1 MDEIKDFFKES
12 HESFTVYVVEQ
23 RFVVGRGY
31 EYFKSFRGKENF
43 IGDNA
48 SIRRRIKKILD
59 WLCSNIPHI
68 GELVRCIFTPS
79 PSLGITDIIVALS
92 KLFSVQEHQA
102 VGPDVLDPILIQE
115 ECIDK
120 KYLTQLITLHKSS
133 ILQPVIIIL
142 LKDND
147 IERAKLILSN
157 CPHGIN
163 VKMIRNSGK
172 SELFKVINTG
182 AEDVDSFIDAYAR
195 QCFSSCSRTPSGIL
209 LNKEWSQQSLVKQYT
224 PLIFKI
230 RSSLLFDDKLEV
242 KNDILNL
249 KSALS
254 NTQSNGKEQILIN
267 TLRCILDLFQVYCND
282 FGGTAIV
289 EALRLARELDN
300 EILLA
305 HVYRYAHFLPQ
316 CTLSDRRE
324 LLTKAQQ
331 IFTNNKIEDNA
342 IYCLN
347 NNLIHD
353 FYKDSV
359 NVRAFRDMQQEAVN
373 NVPGLVGMSIIYNNT
388 GVAYLYKGEAEE
400 AITYFTKGLEYAR
413 DRLFQKIGLMCN
425 RLIAKDYGFMC
436 VEENEIRKVVNYIFD
451 TCGTTRLPFIT
462 ANNIMNVLAIALK
475 QHPGLANDLL
485 VHYPIKSLIKAAL
498 TPNQM
503 GSGSLALQISILD
516 SKYKEF
522 RGTMSDIEI
531 PSLLSSVSGIRL
543 NFLQRHDYN
552 PAISNAWL

>member
-12 HESFTVYVVEQ
+12 HESFIVYVVEQ

-31 EYFKSFRGKENF
+31 EYFKSFQGKENF
-43 IGDNA
+43 IENNA
-48 SIRRRIKKILD
+48 TIERRIRKILD
-59 WLCSNIPHI
+59 WFCRNIPHI
-68 GELVRCIFTPS
+68 EDLVKYVFDPS
-79 PSLGITDIIVALS
+79 PTLRISDIVNALS

-102 VGPDVLDPILIQE
+102 VGPDVLDPILIRE
-115 ECIDK
+115 EYIDK

-147 IERAKLILSN
+147 IDRAKSILSH

-172 SELFKVINTG
+172 SELFKVVNKGTD
-182 AEDVDSFIDAYAR
+182 DVDGFIDAYAR
-195 QCFSSCSRTPSGIL
+195 QCFSSCSKTPSGIL
-209 LNKEWSQQSLVKQYT
+209 FNDKWPQESLVKQYT

-230 RSSLLFDDKLEV
+230 RSNLLFDNKLEV
-242 KNDILNL
+242 KNDILSLQAILNN
-249 KSALS
+249 A
-254 NTQSNGKEQILIN
+254 QYNGKEQILIN

-282 FGGTAIV
+282 AGGEAIV
-289 EALRLARELDN
+289 EAYQLARELDN

-316 CTLSDRRE
+316 CNASDRKD

-331 IFTNNKIEDNA
+331 IFSNNKIEDNA

-347 NNLIHD
+347 NNLIYD

-359 NVRAFRDMQQEAVN
+359 NERAFRDMQQEAIN

-388 GVAYLYKGEAEE
+388 GVAHLYKGEAED
-400 AITYFTKGLEYAR
+400 AIDYFSKGLEYAR
-413 DRLFQKIGLMCN
+413 DRLFQKIGLLCN
-425 RLIAKDYGFMC
+425 RLIAKDYCFIP
-436 VEENEIRKVVNYIFD
+436 VTEIEIRRIVNYIFD
-451 TCGTTRLPFIT
+451 TCGTSRLPFIT
-462 ANNIMNVLAIALK
+462 ANNIMNILTVALK
-475 QHPGLANDLL
+475 QHSGLAGDLMA
-485 VHYPIKSLIKAAL
+485 HYPIKSLIKAAL
-498 TPNQM
+498 IPNQM
-503 GSGSLALQISILD
+503 GSGSLALQISVLD
-516 SKYKEF
+516 SMYKEF
-522 RGTMSDIEI
+522 NGTMSDIEI
-531 PSLLSSVSGIRL
+531 PQLLSPVSGIRL
-543 NFLQRHDYN
+543 SFLQRHGYN